1 MIQGIYLVQPSEL
14 NETNRYKFGMSK
26 KNINSR
32 IKNYGSETRVLCKY
46 FTIKPNQIENLMK
59 IILKKYIFTKKEY
72 IKFDNE
78 EELKIVFFTMM
89 MKINV
94 LYRFINKTD
103 YKLVKMK
110 EINDINLYNQKL
122 ELMRKIIFEKK
133 INENIHQKINNLI
146 IKECNEYTCIRCNK
160 IFKSNKFNFRKHFT
174 KKKVCNPL
182 NINIDIKI
190 ILNEID
196 NNNYINFYNLH
207 KNKKE
212 CKYCNLLMIKYN
224 LKKHYKICKNN
235 PDNQNNNKVLNT
247 YHKINNITEENKI
260 KINYNNLDLI
270 KDYKIYNNLSFEQ
283 KSENYCNNLKQLFKE
298 VYSLTENQNF
308 KLINKK
314 DESYCIKKNNSIEII
329 NLKDLIF
336 LINNLLSNIFKDY
349 LEENKNCLN
358 HYIIYFEELK
368 QLYLNNQNLKE
379 YNKINKN
386 IQKCLKNNIIYLAQK
401 NKKIDLI

>member
-103 YKLVKMK
+103 YKLV
-110 EINDINLYNQKL
+110 
-122 ELMRKIIFEKK
+122 K

-235 PDNQNNNKVLNT
+235 PDNQNSNKVLDI

-270 KDYKIYNNLSFEQ
+270 KEYIIICHL
-283 KSENYCNNLKQLFKE
+283 
-298 VYSLTENQNF
+298 
-308 KLINKK
+308 NKK
-314 DESYCIKKNNSIEII
+314 VKII
-329 NLKDLIF
+329 VIT
-336 LINNLLSNIFKDY
+336 
-349 LEENKNCLN
+349 
-358 HYIIYFEELK
+358 
-368 QLYLNNQNLKE
+368 
-379 YNKINKN
+379 
-386 IQKCLKNNIIYLAQK
+386 
-401 NKKIDLI
+401 